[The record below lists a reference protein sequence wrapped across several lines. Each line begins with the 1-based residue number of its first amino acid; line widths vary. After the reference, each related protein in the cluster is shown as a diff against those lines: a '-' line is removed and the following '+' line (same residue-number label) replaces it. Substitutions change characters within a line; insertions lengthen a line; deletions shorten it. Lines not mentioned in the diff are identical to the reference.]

1 MLHKE
6 KQKEITE
13 KEKLLAFVNSLTQ
26 EEVAAIVANFA
37 EIVAS
42 MPASPLTDPQDR
54 TSQDQ

>member
-6 KQKEITE
+6 NNCKTE
-13 KEKLLAFVNSLTQ
+13 KEKLLEFVSSLTQ
-26 EEVAAIVANFA
+26 EEVEAIVANFA

-42 MPASPLTDPQDR
+42 IPTDPLSDYLDR